1 MTSKPDSLTVPAA
14 VRAAAV
20 GGLLAMLAACAAMQG
35 DPPPRVL
42 AGNETQVKIVAG
54 LDSSP
59 RALAQAHC
67 SRYGRQAVV
76 HDAVPVSDNLVQGWA
91 TGRKAFVYTFDC
103 L

>member
-1 MTSKPDSLTVPAA
+1 MTGRTDSMTG
-14 VRAAAV
+14 RAAARAAAA
-20 GGLLAMLAACAAMQG
+20 GGLLAMLTACAAMQG

-42 AGNETQVKIVAG
+42 AGNEAQVKIVAG

-76 HDAVPVSDNLVQGWA
+76 HDAVPLSDNLVQGWA